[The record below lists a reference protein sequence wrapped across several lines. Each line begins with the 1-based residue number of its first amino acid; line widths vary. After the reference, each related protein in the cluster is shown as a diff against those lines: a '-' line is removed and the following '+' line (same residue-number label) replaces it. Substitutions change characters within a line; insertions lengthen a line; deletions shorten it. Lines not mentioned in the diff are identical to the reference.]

1 MAPVATAVPA
11 FRTRRARPPLVLHVV
26 FLRAS
31 PNAEMQSYHDGMTT
45 STGELEVTLRKSGH
59 RLTGPRR
66 AIWTVLANAGSH
78 LTADEIADRVRT
90 EDPSVNLS
98 SIYRSPSLFSDPGIV
113 RESNLGSGAASHWE
127 VAHPDDQFNLRCESC
142 GTVSHHAGELVDQIR
157 THLRDGH
164 GLDRMG
170 LDRPPGHEAFD
181 GTCRTARRMHSHRS
195 GDYVRGPICS
205 I

>member
-1 MAPVATAVPA
+1 MALVATAVPA

-31 PNAEMQSYHDGMTT
+31 PNAEMQSYHDGMNT

-66 AIWTVLANAGSH
+66 AISTVLAKAGSH

-113 RESNLGSGAASHWE
+113 RESNLAMKLLMGHAERLGACTPIDLE
-127 VAHPDDQFNLRCESC
+127 
-142 GTVSHHAGELVDQIR
+142 T
-157 THLRDGH
+157 T
-164 GLDRMG
+164 
-170 LDRPPGHEAFD
+170 
-181 GTCRTARRMHSHRS
+181 S
-195 GDYVRGPICS
+195 GDPYAPYEWSGDREFATPLSDTPTQLEGLA
-205 I
+205 